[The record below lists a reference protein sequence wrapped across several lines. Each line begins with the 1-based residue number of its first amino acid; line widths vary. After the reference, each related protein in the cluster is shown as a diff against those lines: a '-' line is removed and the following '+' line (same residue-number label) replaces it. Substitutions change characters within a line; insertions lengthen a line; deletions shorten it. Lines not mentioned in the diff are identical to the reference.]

1 MSCAIQR
8 RWDLFFVREKKLG
21 ARLREEGAFGIFALP
36 TGHHHLD
43 HLDAPYL
50 HCGLFTVMWTST
62 RVAVRLGTSTFRFQ
76 LPALG
81 SWTGSSSLTP
91 ALAGLSTPT
100 AGSAPSESG
109 LAGLW
114 NGILLAVP
122 KKKVSHSRKSMR
134 AANKGLK
141 DRVDLV
147 HCSAC
152 GKPKLQQHIC
162 AYCYNELNRA
172 RKSALA
178 QSTDATAKT
187 QPEPTQQ

>member
-1 MSCAIQR
+1 MR
-8 RWDLFFVREKKLG
+8 FFVREKKE
-21 ARLREEGAFGIFALP
+21 RVPIREEGTFEIFAFP

-43 HLDAPYL
+43 HLDAHYL
-50 HCGLFTVMWTST
+50 HCGIITIMWTST
-62 RVAVRLGTSTFRFQ
+62 RVAVRLGSSTFRFQ
-76 LPALG
+76 LPALA

-100 AGSAPSESG
+100 AASEPSESG

-178 QSTDATAKT
+178 QSTDGSAKT
-187 QPEPTQQ
+187 QHEPTHQ